1 MDASEI
7 DSRRINAKE
16 ILIPQLGEEFMIT
29 VADGTAKLLGRAF
42 EFREPTLNQEQPV
55 RSEDLSGELQGEPE
69 LPQTTETN
77 DDAEARRD
85 FWSIEG
91 DCIYRHYIEPRVQLY
106 VLKEEPFHIP
116 LKYIDVGRSTHTD
129 LDVMQEKRI
138 DDNCNVGVE
147 QQFVRFLE
155 RIQKNHSIERP
166 SSRGMCVVLGED

>member
-16 ILIPQLGEEFMIT
+16 ILIPQLGEEFMFT

-106 VLKEEPFHIP
+106 VLKEETFHIP
-116 LKYIDVGRSTHTD
+116 LFFDVLRSTNTD

-138 DDNCNVGVE
+138 DDYWNVV
-147 QQFVRFLE
+147 
-155 RIQKNHSIERP
+155 ST
-166 SSRGMCVVLGED
+166 SSLSDSWNMFIKITLLKDKAPEGYAWSG